1 MWAVP
6 ESLSTLGRRLA
17 DELRGGPAGEI
28 VERCLTNTWATSMS
42 WGAPASGAPGDL
54 SDGFPGGPS
63 GGLTSGLADGV
74 SSGPA
79 GGFPDGPAGRL
90 PDRPSRGLSSDLPG
104 GMSGGLPWRPA
115 HGVPDGLPGGPA
127 HGVVAGVSGGV
138 SDASSEV
145 FVKTGDI
152 PAMWLRD
159 STAQVRPYLAVAT
172 DPEVG
177 DVLAAVSRRQ
187 IRCVLLDPYANA
199 FNDGPTG
206 AHGEPGDL
214 PTPGDWVWERKY
226 ELDSLCAPLQLAY
239 ALRRATGRED
249 HLDEAFHRAAWLIVR
264 LWRAEQSHAHR
275 PYRFVR
281 PSGPFAGDSLPLNG
295 RGAPVGWTGMTW
307 SGFRPSDDA
316 CTHGYLIPANAL
328 ASASLHGLAELAAAV
343 LDDTELAH
351 ECWRLADEIDAGI
364 LAHAV
369 TEVDG
374 ASVLAYEVDGF
385 GSALMCDDANLPS
398 LLSLPL
404 SGWCAPEDPLYRATR
419 RFALSE
425 ANPSYFSGSYA
436 SGIGS
441 THTPDRHIW
450 PLAIATAGLT
460 GSTDEAARALETLA
474 ATTAGTGLMH
484 ESFHVD
490 APGRFT
496 REWFGWANAM
506 FCELA
511 LEVCGGGVRHLFP
524 VHPRALP
531 GGPGTS
537 GGSA

>member
-1 MWAVP
+1 MVTFPGSTSGTVWAVP

-17 DELRGGPAGEI
+17 DELRGGLAAEI
-28 VERCLTNTWATSMS
+28 IARCLTNTWSTSMS
-42 WGAPASGAPGDL
+42 WSAP
-54 SDGFPGGPS
+54 SDGLSGEMPGG
-63 GGLTSGLADGV
+63 
-74 SSGPA
+74 
-79 GGFPDGPAGRL
+79 
-90 PDRPSRGLSSDLPG
+90 LSA
-104 GMSGGLPWRPA
+104 GMS
-115 HGVPDGLPGGPA
+115 DT
-127 HGVVAGVSGGV
+127 
-138 SDASSEV
+138 SSEV

-206 AHGEPGDL
+206 THGEPGDR

-264 LWRAEQSHAHR
+264 VWRAEQSHTHS

-281 PSGPFAGDSLPLNG
+281 PSGPFAGDSLPLG
-295 RGAPVGWTGMTW
+295 GLGAQIGWTGMTW

-316 CTHGYLIPANAL
+316 CAHGYLVPANAL
-328 ASASLHGLAELAAAV
+328 ASVSLHGLAELAAAV

-351 ECWRLADEIDAGI
+351 ACWRLADEIDAGI
-364 LAHAV
+364 LTHAV

-374 ASVLAYEVDGF
+374 DSVLAYEVDGL
-385 GSALMCDDANLPS
+385 GAALLCDDANLPS

-404 SGWCAPEDPLYRATR
+404 SGWCAPADPLYRATR

-441 THTPDRHIW
+441 THTPDGHIW
-450 PLAIATAGLT
+450 PLAIATVGLT
-460 GSTDEAARALETLA
+460 GDEGEAARALETLA

-496 REWFGWANAM
+496 RDWFGWANAM

-511 LEVCGGGVRHLFP
+511 LEVCGGGVRQFFP

-531 GGPGTS
+531 GGS
-537 GGSA
+537 GAGGRAT

>member
-1 MWAVP
+1 MVTFPGSTSGTVWAVP
-6 ESLSTLGRRLA
+6 ESLTTLGRRLA
-17 DELRGGPAGEI
+17 GELRGGPAAGI
-28 VERCLTNTWATSMS
+28 VERCLTNTWASAMS
-42 WGAPASGAPGDL
+42 WGAS
-54 SDGFPGGPS
+54 S
-63 GGLTSGLADGV
+63 GGLRAGMLDGLSAGMPGGAADDSAGGV
-74 SSGPA
+74 S
-79 GGFPDGPAGRL
+79 AGR
-90 PDRPSRGLSSDLPG
+90 S
-104 GMSGGLPWRPA
+104 A
-115 HGVPDGLPGGPA
+115 EVPDGLSARLPGGVP
-127 HGVVAGVSGGV
+127 GGLSAGLAGAMPDGLSAGKSAEASG
-138 SDASSEV
+138 AFSEV
-145 FVKTGDI
+145 FVRTGDI

-199 FNDGPTG
+199 FNDGPTS

-249 HLDEAFHRAAWLIVR
+249 HLDEAFHRAAWVIVR
-264 LWRAEQSHAHR
+264 LWRAEQSHAHS

-295 RGAPVGWTGMTW
+295 RGAAVGWTGMTW

-316 CTHGYLIPANAL
+316 CAHGYLVPANAL

-364 LAHAV
+364 MTHAV

-374 ASVLAYEVDGF
+374 DSVLAYEVDGL
-385 GSALMCDDANLPS
+385 GAALLCDDANLPS

-419 RFALSE
+419 RFALSG

-460 GSTDEAARALETLA
+460 GDADEAARALETLA

-496 REWFGWANAM
+496 RDWFGWANAM

-531 GGPGTS
+531 GGS
-537 GGSA
+537 GAGGGAA

>member
-1 MWAVP
+1 
-6 ESLSTLGRRLA
+6 
-17 DELRGGPAGEI
+17 
-28 VERCLTNTWATSMS
+28 MS
-42 WGAPASGAPGDL
+42 DSAAN
-54 SDGFPGGPS
+54 
-63 GGLTSGLADGV
+63 GLA
-74 SSGPA
+74 
-79 GGFPDGPAGRL
+79 
-90 PDRPSRGLSSDLPG
+90 G
-104 GMSGGLPWRPA
+104 GMSDGSA
-115 HGVPDGLPGGPA
+115 HGLTA
-127 HGVVAGVSGGV
+127 RV
-138 SDASSEV
+138 SDAPLEV

-264 LWRAEQSHAHR
+264 LWRAEQSHAHW

-281 PSGPFAGDSLPLNG
+281 PSGPFAGDSLPFNG
-295 RGAPVGWTGMTW
+295 RGARVGWTGMTW

-316 CTHGYLIPANAL
+316 CVHGYLIPANAL
-328 ASASLHGLAELAAAV
+328 ASTSLHGLAELAAAV

-364 LAHAV
+364 LAHGVVEA
-369 TEVDG
+369 DG
-374 ASVLAYEVDGF
+374 ASVLAYEVDGL
-385 GSALMCDDANLPS
+385 GAALLGDDANLPS

-460 GSTDEAARALETLA
+460 GSADEAARALEMLA

-496 REWFGWANAM
+496 RDWFGWANAM

-511 LEVCGGGVRHLFP
+511 LEVCGVGCGISFRCIRGRCLVGRGRGAGRRDAAAVTGAGDRASTEPAQRARPGYELPLPRDLFRLGFTP
-524 VHPRALP
+524 
-531 GGPGTS
+531 
-537 GGSA
+537 

>member
-1 MWAVP
+1 MVTFPGSTSGTVWAVP

-17 DELRGGPAGEI
+17 GGLRGGPATDI
-28 VERCLTNTWATSMS
+28 VERCLTNTWTTSMS
-42 WGAPASGAPGDL
+42 WGTGSASGP
-54 SDGFPGGPS
+54 
-63 GGLTSGLADGV
+63 
-74 SSGPA
+74 
-79 GGFPDGPAGRL
+79 
-90 PDRPSRGLSSDLPG
+90 
-104 GMSGGLPWRPA
+104 
-115 HGVPDGLPGGPA
+115 
-127 HGVVAGVSGGV
+127 
-138 SDASSEV
+138 EV

-199 FNDGPTG
+199 FNDGPSG
-206 AHGEPGDL
+206 AHGEPCDQ
-214 PTPGDWVWERKY
+214 PTPGDWIWERKY

-239 ALRRATGRED
+239 AIRRATGRED
-249 HLDEAFHRAAWLIVR
+249 HLDEAFHRAAWTIVR
-264 LWRAEQSHAHR
+264 LWRAEQSHGR
-275 PYRFVR
+275 DSPYGFVR
-281 PSGPFAGDSLPLNG
+281 PSGPFSGDSLPLNG

-316 CTHGYLIPANAL
+316 CVHGYPVPANAL
-328 ASASLHGLAELAAAV
+328 ASTSLHGLAELAAAV

-351 ECWRLADEIDAGI
+351 EAWRLADEIDTGI
-364 LAHAV
+364 LSHGV

-374 ASVLAYEVDGF
+374 AAVLAYEVDGL
-385 GSALMCDDANLPS
+385 GRALLCDDANLPS

-419 RFALSE
+419 NFALSD

-436 SGIGS
+436 AGIGS
-441 THTPDRHIW
+441 THTPDRHVW

-460 GSTDEAARALETLA
+460 GDQDEAARALEILA
-474 ATTAGTGLMH
+474 GTTAGTGLMH

-511 LEVCGGGVRHLFP
+511 LEVCGEGVRQLFP

-531 GGPGTS
+531 GAQGLLS
-537 GGSA
+537 S

>member
-1 MWAVP
+1 MVTFPGSTSGTVWAVP
-6 ESLSTLGRRLA
+6 ESLSLLGRRLA
-17 DELRGGPAGEI
+17 GELRGGLGGPAGEI
-28 VERCLTNTWATSMS
+28 VERCLINTWATAMS
-42 WGAPASGAPGDL
+42 WGAS
-54 SDGFPGGPS
+54 
-63 GGLTSGLADGV
+63 
-74 SSGPA
+74 A
-79 GGFPDGPAGRL
+79 GGVPGR
-90 PDRPSRGLSSDLPG
+90 S
-104 GMSGGLPWRPA
+104 A
-115 HGVPDGLPGGPA
+115 HGVPDGLAGGTA
-127 HGVVAGVSGGV
+127 HGLAAEVSAGVSGGVSAEVSGGLSAGVSGGV
-138 SDASSEV
+138 SDASAEV

-177 DVLAAVSRRQ
+177 DILAAVSRRQ

-206 AHGEPGDL
+206 AHGEPCDR
-214 PTPGDWVWERKY
+214 PAPGDWVWERKY

-249 HLDEAFHRAAWLIVR
+249 HLDEAFHRAAWTIVR
-264 LWRAEQSHAHR
+264 LWRAEQSHAHS

-295 RGAPVGWTGMTW
+295 RGAAVGWTGMTW

-316 CTHGYLIPANAL
+316 CAYGYPVPANAL

-369 TEVDG
+369 AEVDG
-374 ASVLAYEVDGF
+374 VSVLAYEVDGL
-385 GSALMCDDANLPS
+385 GSALLCDDANLPS

-404 SGWCAPEDPLYRATR
+404 SGWCAPEDPLYLATR

-460 GSTDEAARALETLA
+460 GSADEAARALETLA
-474 ATTAGTGLMH
+474 STTAGTGLMH

-496 REWFGWANAM
+496 RDWFGWANAM

-511 LEVCGGGVRHLFP
+511 LEVCGGGVRHFFP

-531 GGPGTS
+531 GGAGA
-537 GGSA
+537 GGGVT

>member
-1 MWAVP
+1 M
-6 ESLSTLGRRLA
+6 LGRRLA
-17 DELRGGPAGEI
+17 GELGGGPAGEI
-28 VERCLTNTWATSMS
+28 VERCLINTWATAMS
-42 WGAPASGAPGDL
+42 WGALAGGGLGGLGCL
-54 SDGFPGGPS
+54 SDGSSGSPS
-63 GGLTSGLADGV
+63 GGLTRGRPGGV

-79 GGFPDGPAGRL
+79 
-90 PDRPSRGLSSDLPG
+90 RGL
-104 GMSGGLPWRPA
+104 A
-115 HGVPDGLPGGPA
+115 
-127 HGVVAGVSGGV
+127 AGVS
-138 SDASSEV
+138 DTSSEV

-172 DPEVG
+172 DPEIG
-177 DVLAAVSRRQ
+177 DVLVGVSRRQ
-187 IRCVLLDPYANA
+187 IRCALQDPYANA

-239 ALRRATGRED
+239 AIRRATGRED

-264 LWRAEQSHAHR
+264 LWRAEQSHADS

-295 RGAPVGWTGMTW
+295 RGAAVGWTGMTW

-316 CTHGYLIPANAL
+316 CAYGYPVPANAL

-343 LDDTELAH
+343 FDDTELAH

-369 TEVDG
+369 TEIDG
-374 ASVLAYEVDGF
+374 AAVLAYEVDGL
-385 GSALMCDDANLPS
+385 GSALLCDDANLPS

-436 SGIGS
+436 SGVGS

-460 GSTDEAARALETLA
+460 GDAGEAGEAARALEILA

-511 LEVCGGGVRHLFP
+511 LEVCGGGVRQFFP

-531 GGPGTS
+531 GGS
-537 GGSA
+537 GAGGGAV

>member
-1 MWAVP
+1 MVTFPGSTSGTVWAVP

-17 DELRGGPAGEI
+17 GELGGGPAGEI
-28 VERCLTNTWATSMS
+28 VERCLINTWATSMS
-42 WGAPASGAPGDL
+42 WGASAGGEPGGL
-54 SDGFPGGPS
+54 SDGFSGGPS
-63 GGLTSGLADGV
+63 GGLTRGLPGGV

-79 GGFPDGPAGRL
+79 H
-90 PDRPSRGLSSDLPG
+90 GL
-104 GMSGGLPWRPA
+104 A
-115 HGVPDGLPGGPA
+115 
-127 HGVVAGVSGGV
+127 AGVS
-138 SDASSEV
+138 DTSSEV

-172 DPEVG
+172 DPEIG
-177 DVLAAVSRRQ
+177 DVLVGVSRRQ
-187 IRCVLLDPYANA
+187 IRCVLQDPYANA

-239 ALRRATGRED
+239 AIRRATGREG

-264 LWRAEQSHAHR
+264 LWRAEQSHAHS

-295 RGAPVGWTGMTW
+295 LGAAVGWTGMTW

-316 CTHGYLIPANAL
+316 CAYGYPVPANAL

-343 LDDTELAH
+343 FDDTELAH

-369 TEVDG
+369 TEIDG
-374 ASVLAYEVDGF
+374 AAVLAYEVDGL
-385 GSALMCDDANLPS
+385 GSALLCDDANLPS

-436 SGIGS
+436 SGVGS

-460 GSTDEAARALETLA
+460 GDAGEAARALETLA

-511 LEVCGGGVRHLFP
+511 LEVCGGGVRHFFP

-531 GGPGTS
+531 GGS
-537 GGSA
+537 GVGGGVT

>member
-6 ESLSTLGRRLA
+6 ESLSMLGRRLA
-17 DELRGGPAGEI
+17 GELRGGPAGAI
-28 VERCLTNTWATSMS
+28 VERCLSNTWATAMS
-42 WGAPASGAPGDL
+42 WGAGSGGV
-54 SDGFPGGPS
+54 PGGS
-63 GGLTSGLADGV
+63 AGGV
-74 SSGPA
+74 VRGPA
-79 GGFPDGPAGRL
+79 
-90 PDRPSRGLSSDLPG
+90 RGLSSDL
-104 GMSGGLPWRPA
+104 SGGLA
-115 HGVPDGLPGGPA
+115 
-127 HGVVAGVSGGV
+127 GGV
-138 SDASSEV
+138 SSSPVGGVPEGLSDALSAGLSAGHSGTLPGAPSVGMSDVLPQGLSAGASDASAEV

-177 DVLAAVSRRQ
+177 DVLVGVSRRQ

-239 ALRRATGRED
+239 AIRRATGRED
-249 HLDEAFHRAAWLIVR
+249 HLDEAFHRAARQIVR
-264 LWRAEQSHAHR
+264 LWRVEQSHHTR
-275 PYRFVR
+275 SPYRFVR

-295 RGAPVGWTGMTW
+295 HGAAVGWTGMTW

-316 CTHGYLIPANAL
+316 CAHGYLVPANAL
-328 ASASLHGLAELAAAV
+328 ASATLHGLAELAAAV

-351 ECWRLADEIDAGI
+351 ECWQLADEIDAGI

-369 TEVDG
+369 TEVDSD
-374 ASVLAYEVDGF
+374 SVLAYEVDGL
-385 GSALMCDDANLPS
+385 GATLMCDDANLPS

-404 SGWCAPEDPLYRATR
+404 SGWCASEDPLYRATR

-425 ANPSYFSGSYA
+425 LNPSYFSGSYA

-460 GSTDEAARALETLA
+460 GSADEAARALETLA

-490 APGRFT
+490 SPGRFT
-496 REWFGWANAM
+496 RDWFGWANAM

-511 LEVCGGGVRHLFP
+511 LEVCGGGVRHFFP

-531 GGPGTS
+531 GGAGA
-537 GGSA
+537 GGGLA

>member
-1 MWAVP
+1 MVTFPGSTSGTVWAVP

-17 DELRGGPAGEI
+17 TELRGGPAAEI

-42 WGAPASGAPGDL
+42 WDAPP
-54 SDGFPGGPS
+54 
-63 GGLTSGLADGV
+63 T
-74 SSGPA
+74 
-79 GGFPDGPAGRL
+79 
-90 PDRPSRGLSSDLPG
+90 
-104 GMSGGLPWRPA
+104 GMSEGAMGWGGASEEATGRGTLS
-115 HGVPDGLPGGPA
+115 
-127 HGVVAGVSGGV
+127 AGS
-138 SDASSEV
+138 AEV
-145 FVKTGDI
+145 FVRTGDI

-177 DVLAAVSRRQ
+177 DVLVGVSRRQ

-206 AHGEPGDL
+206 AHGEPGDR

-239 ALRRATGRED
+239 AIRRATGRED
-249 HLDEAFHRAAWLIVR
+249 HLDEAFHRAARLIVR
-264 LWRAEQSHAHR
+264 LWRAEQSHADS

-295 RGAPVGWTGMTW
+295 RGARVGWTGMTW

-316 CTHGYLIPANAL
+316 CTYGYPVPANAL
-328 ASASLHGLAELAAAV
+328 ASATLHGLAELAAAV

-351 ECWRLADEIDAGI
+351 ACWQLADEIDAGI
-364 LAHAV
+364 LAHGVA
-369 TEVDG
+369 EVDCD
-374 ASVLAYEVDGF
+374 SVLAYEVDGL
-385 GSALMCDDANLPS
+385 GAALLCDDANLPS

-404 SGWCAPEDPLYRATR
+404 SGWCTSEDPLYRATR
-419 RFALSE
+419 RFVLS
-425 ANPSYFSGSYA
+425 AGNPSYFSGSYA
-436 SGIGS
+436 SGVGS
-441 THTPDRHIW
+441 THTPDRHVW
-450 PLAIATAGLT
+450 PLAIAAAGLT
-460 GSTDEAARALETLA
+460 GNADEAARALDTLA

-496 REWFGWANAM
+496 RDWFGWANAM

-511 LEVCGGGVRHLFP
+511 LDLCGEGVRHLFP

-531 GGPGTS
+531 GAS
-537 GGSA
+537 GVGGGVA